1 MATTPPSSSCS
12 SSLESSWSP
21 NERDL
26 QQAVLLLQALRD
38 PTRPDHSAALA
49 SLETLTSPSCSS
61 SPSSTAFILHIL
73 HVFAYGMH
81 YHILVDLRQLSG
93 LILKNSVLP
102 HLSALTEEVQRR
114 IKEVLVVVLGD
125 DSDDLRKTAAI
136 LIGKLTECSSSSMA
150 GQQQQQQQ
158 DSEGSDWASL
168 IVYIISLLD
177 LSLLS
182 TQPKLLDGA
191 LLAMQRVCEDSSSKM
206 AAEDRLRPLD
216 SLVPRL
222 IALLAAPLP
231 AIRLHALE
239 CYNCLLYLLEG
250 PNSLP
255 INGLRSRNSSFDS
268 AGAAAVAAG
277 GGAGAGGVSLHSPQ
291 ANLSHP
297 LVVHMQRFIEGIAA
311 LGQDQNSSI
320 RKQVC
325 QSLTVITC
333 LHIALLE
340 PYMTSIVE
348 YMLTML
354 MDGEDEA
361 VAMEACEFFMALL
374 VETQT
379 RKILLPVLSRLVH
392 HIITRLYL
400 TPEQMEAERIEEE
413 EESTGAKQVTLQ
425 PIHHRSSSSSDHD
438 HDYNDQDDASQ
449 KWTLRKQA
457 ALLLD
462 NLAQAYDRQLVLTIA
477 LPLIQNYFSAS
488 ETCQHPVA
496 ALYNSNSP
504 YRDILI
510 KESGMLALGA
520 LCNGCLD
527 HMLVYIPQLFPFLL
541 QNLLDP
547 LPEMRSIT
555 CWVLSNAEQGSR
567 FYIQSLYAIL
577 NTMFDPTPKVQ
588 IAACSALCILIEN
601 SFTTFL
607 PPPPPTS
614 PLTPPSPNRA
624 LPSAIIAGSQEGEE
638 VEEEEN
644 LLYSHLAVIL
654 CYIHHAFDHY
664 GNKAQ
669 LILIDTIG
677 TLADTLQLAF
687 LPSLTTASGSN
698 HVLSH
703 GLLRGLSGQLRLYG
717 VTIHPQI
724 MSLLQQLDSS
734 LANLLLL
741 LRPHLRG
748 GEAAAT
754 TAAIAM
760 AEHRCRLLY
769 IELYFP
775 KICRLFA
782 ALDDD
787 DHRLFPILECYTS
800 LLSLIGKEVEA
811 YMPYVFY
818 RCLKLMLLATLPS
831 QQVASLLR
839 ALQGQVNG
847 HLVQYLAQRLEE
859 EEEGLLCAQALEHRV
874 TAEYIFVI
882 LSHHPRQQEQEEEVL
897 LHKDY
902 AICACDVM
910 SSLSESFALA
920 FGATFLPRTTSL
932 LLYLVLGVL
941 CKDPLPECRQSAFS
955 LLGELAKHSV
965 EVLVNYQPGVAAGG
979 GGGEGVT
986 LQPLTLLGS
995 TSQALARS
1003 LGSSSSGHISISGS
1017 GSGSGNSAGLV
1028 AELMACCIANLD
1040 VAYPLV
1046 CNNAAWTIGELVMSL
1061 HSRLLAEDAAIASG
1075 TNGSRAGGGGG
1086 HGLLVSFLQSYIHR
1100 IMVEL
1105 ITALQSIEMND
1116 NLKVNIAVT
1125 IARCAI
1131 VCPYEV
1137 AELADEFFAD
1147 WCSILTYPC
1156 PSLERYQAFSGM
1168 LSVLHHH
1175 PELLL
1180 DNKTNLYSL
1189 LCAAIAYHDV
1199 PADIAKAIHDV
1210 LLSCRAHNASL
1221 WSKVLRP
1228 FSQAYNVDILYQ
1240 MYALHT

>member
-1 MATTPPSSSCS
+1 MATATPSSSSRTATSTTSSPFPS
-12 SSLESSWSP
+12 SSSPPFAAESSWSP
-21 NERDL
+21 NEHDL

-38 PTRPDHSAALA
+38 PRRPDHSAALG
-49 SLETLTSPSCSS
+49 SLETLTSPSSSS

-102 HLSALTEEVQRR
+102 HLSALAEEVQRR
-114 IKEVLVVVLGD
+114 IKEVLVVVLAD

-136 LIGKLTECSSSSMA
+136 LIGKLTECSAA
-150 GQQQQQQQ
+150 GQ
-158 DSEGSDWASL
+158 DWAAL

-191 LLAMQRVCEDSSSKM
+191 LLAMQRVCEDSSLKM
-206 AAEDRLRPLD
+206 AAEDSLRPLE
-216 SLVPRL
+216 SLVPKL
-222 IALLAAPLP
+222 IALLGAPVP
-231 AIRLHALE
+231 SIRLHALE

-268 AGAAAVAAG
+268 ASFAA
-277 GGAGAGGVSLHSPQ
+277 GAGAGSVSLHSPQ
-291 ANLSHP
+291 ANVSHP
-297 LVVHMQRFIEGIAA
+297 LVIHMQHFIQAIAS
-311 LGQDQNSSI
+311 LGQDQNASI

-340 PYMTSIVE
+340 PYMSSIVD
-348 YMLTML
+348 YMLNML
-354 MDGEDEA
+354 MDREDEA

-379 RKILLPVLSRLVH
+379 RKILVPVLTRLVH

-425 PIHHRSSSSSDHD
+425 PIHHRSSSASSSDND
-438 HDYNDQDDASQ
+438 NDYNDQDDASQ

-462 NLAQAYDRQLVLTIA
+462 NLAQAYDRQLVLSIA
-477 LPLIQNYFSAS
+477 LPIIQDYFSAA
-488 ETCQHPVA
+488 EGYQHPVA
-496 ALYNSNSP
+496 AMYNGP

-555 CWVLSNAEQGSR
+555 CWVLSKFSRLYSNINEAGKEGEGSVGFSAEQGSR

-601 SFTTFL
+601 SFTMFL
-607 PPPPPTS
+607 PPPPPSS
-614 PLTPPSPNRA
+614 PLTPPSPARA
-624 LPSAIIAGSQEGEE
+624 AVIAASQEE
-638 VEEEEN
+638 EEEEN

-654 CYIHHAFDHY
+654 CYINHAFDHY

-687 LPSLTTASGSN
+687 HPTLVGNN

-703 GLLRGLSGQLRLYG
+703 GLLKGLNGQLRLYG

-724 MSLLQQLDSS
+724 MPLLQQLDGN
-734 LANLLLL
+734 LAALRPL
-741 LRPHLRG
+741 LRS
-748 GEAAAT
+748 GEAGT
-754 TAAIAM
+754 ITA
-760 AEHRCRLLY
+760 AEHRCRILY

-782 ALDDD
+782 ALEDD
-787 DHRLFPILECYTS
+787 DHRLFPILECFTS
-800 LLSLIGKEVEA
+800 LLSLIGKEVEV

-818 RCLKLMLLATLPS
+818 RCLKLMVLATLS
-831 QQVASLLR
+831 SEAVAGLLR
-839 ALQGQVNG
+839 ALQGEVNG

-859 EEEGLLCAQALEHRV
+859 EEGLLSAQALEHRL
-874 TAEYIFVI
+874 TAEYIYAI
-882 LSHHPRQQEQEEEVL
+882 LSHHPRPHHEQEDV

-920 FGATFLPRTTSL
+920 FGATFLSRTASL
-932 LLYLVLGVL
+932 VLNLVLGML

-965 EVLVNYQPGVAAGG
+965 EVLVNYQLPV

-986 LQPLTLLGS
+986 LQPFSLLGS

-1003 LGSSSSGHISISGS
+1003 LGSSSSGHVSGS
-1017 GSGSGNSAGLV
+1017 VGLV
-1028 AELMACCIANLD
+1028 AELMASCIANLD

-1046 CNNAAWTIGELVMSL
+1046 CNNAAWTIGELIMSL
-1061 HSRLLAEDAAIASG
+1061 HSRLLAEDAAVAAG
-1075 TNGSRAGGGGG
+1075 TNGSRGG

-1116 NLKVNIAVT
+1116 NLKVGAAHPI
-1125 IARCAI
+1125 
-1131 VCPYEV
+1131 
-1137 AELADEFFAD
+1137 FFFFF
-1147 WCSILTYPC
+1147 L
-1156 PSLERYQAFSGM
+1156 
-1168 LSVLHHH
+1168 LH
-1175 PELLL
+1175 PV
-1180 DNKTNLYSL
+1180 DD
-1189 LCAAIAYHDV
+1189 AAI
-1199 PADIAKAIHDV
+1199 
-1210 LLSCRAHNASL
+1210 R
-1221 WSKVLRP
+1221 
-1228 FSQAYNVDILYQ
+1228 
-1240 MYALHT
+1240 